1 MPLFG
6 WHSIACVE
14 ELLHLFASFF
24 RHKPDFRKLLYL
36 LLATLVDQD
45 TFIWMGVDSLLRLSI
60 RLFRH
65 NRSIFYPRLLALID
79 GWDTS
84 NISVL
89 DRSSWLTFI
98 NYCMC
103 LLFSFRLGWLICW
116 LYLTLRFLLF
126 GWESMAC
133 IHQGFIFSKIML
145 NSRVILLHGYF
156 QHCVGDGIM
165 AASIW

>member
-6 WHSIACVE
+6 WRSIPCVE
-14 ELLHLFASFF
+14 DLLHLFAGFF
-24 RHKPDFRKLLYL
+24 RHKLDFRSLLYL
-36 LLATLVDQD
+36 LLPILVDQD
-45 TFIWMGVDSLLRLSI
+45 TSIWMGVDSLLRLSI
-60 RLFRH
+60 RHFRH

-89 DRSSWLTFI
+89 DRSPWLAFM
-98 NYCMC
+98 NCCMC

-126 GWESMAC
+126 GCKWLAFTKVSFSQDHVKFQSHTVAWLFSTLRWDGVMA
-133 IHQGFIFSKIML
+133 F
-145 NSRVILLHGYF
+145 
-156 QHCVGDGIM
+156 
-165 AASIW
+165 SIW